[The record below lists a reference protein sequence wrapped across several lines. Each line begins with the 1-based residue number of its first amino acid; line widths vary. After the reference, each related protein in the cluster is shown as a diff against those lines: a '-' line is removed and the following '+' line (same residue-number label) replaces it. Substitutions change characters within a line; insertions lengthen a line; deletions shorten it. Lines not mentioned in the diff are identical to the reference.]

1 MIEIIPVKSEAQV
14 GAIRSLF
21 REYAGSLETDLCFQS
36 FEQELAELPENYLG
50 LYLALEEERPAG
62 CVGLRN
68 LSERVCELKRL
79 YVRPAYRSQGLG
91 RRLVLAASAEA
102 RRLGYERMR
111 LDTLPSMKRA
121 LALYRSMGF
130 TAIRPYYLNPV
141 PGATFWELSLR

>member
-1 MIEIIPVKSEAQV
+1 MIEIISVKNEAQV
-14 GAIRSLF
+14 LAIRSLF

-50 LYLALEEERPAG
+50 LYLALGEEMPAG

-68 LSERVCELKRL
+68 LSGRVCELKRL
-79 YVRPAYRSQGLG
+79 YVRPAYRGQGLG
-91 RRLVLAASAEA
+91 RRLVLAACAEA
-102 RRLGYERMR
+102 SHLGYERMR

-130 TAIRPYYLNPV
+130 TPIRPYYLNPV
-141 PGATFWELSLR
+141 PGATFWELRLR